1 MAAPD
6 DYDAVVIGSGFGG
19 AVTACRLAEAGY
31 RVLVLERGFRWGPSR
46 GYRDECDQAGQ
57 RRDSDVMPFPR
68 RGRDAWLWDHK
79 HPERSSGWIDF
90 RDFPFMA
97 VAQGAGVGGGS
108 LIYANVVID
117 ADPKSFDEG
126 WPRGINWWQELRP
139 YYEKVGSMLELQKV
153 PEKQRSERLKL
164 LKEAADRS
172 NLTDRF
178 RLLDLAVRFDDKLSY
193 DSSQRPDPM
202 KSVRE
207 MNRYGA
213 WQGTCAHLGNCD
225 IGCEVG
231 AKNTLDKNYLFVAEK
246 KGAEI
251 RPRHL
256 VRCIEPGRDGYRVH
270 FDRIE
275 KGRFEAGSVSGRI
288 VVVAAGSLGST
299 ELLLRCK
306 EQYRTLPKL
315 SACLGRN
322 WSSNGD
328 FATPTFH
335 FFRRNLYHGR
345 GVAFAGSINFLDGG
359 PYAAGAPHQQRPG
372 FNIEDGGF
380 PHQAVGALIRHMAM
394 NRGTDVRLRHK
405 IIHLTVRILVAV
417 HDAVHRASESPPLRP
432 LRRVLQWANPFN
444 RLMPWVAQGQDAANG
459 VLSLKDG
466 ELSLE
471 WPYETSKDV
480 INRTYEMHKK
490 LAHATRGT
498 VLPPITWT
506 WFHSLITPHPLGGC
520 NMGSDAEHA
529 VVNHKGEVF
538 GYERLY
544 VADGSI
550 VPEAIGVNPAKT
562 IAALAE
568 RISEHIKKD
577 YPLSAGHIEVGPS
590 GQ

>member
-1 MAAPD
+1 MAD
-6 DYDAVVIGSGFGG
+6 QHDYDVVVIGSGFGG

-31 RVLVLERGFRWGPSR
+31 RVLVLERGFRWGPRR
-46 GYRDECDQAGQ
+46 GYRDECDRAGE
-57 RRDSDVMPFPR
+57 RPDPDVMPFPR
-68 RGRDAWLWDHK
+68 RGGDAWLWDHK

-90 RDFPFMA
+90 RDFPRMA

-108 LIYANVVID
+108 LIYASVVID

-126 WPRGINWWQELRP
+126 WPEGIRWWQELQP
-139 YYEKVGSMLELQKV
+139 YYEKVASMLELRQV
-153 PEKQRSERLKL
+153 PEAQRSERLKL
-164 LKEAADRS
+164 LQEAAER
-172 NLTDRF
+172 NNWADRF
-178 RLLDLAVRFDDKLSY
+178 RLVDLAVRFDDRLTY
-193 DSSQRPDPM
+193 DSSQRPDPL
-202 KSVRE
+202 KSMRE
-207 MNRYGA
+207 RNSHGA

-225 IGCEVG
+225 IGCDVG
-231 AKNTLDKNYLFVAEK
+231 AKNTLDKNYLFVAERN
-246 KGAEI
+246 GAEV
-251 RPRHL
+251 RPGHL
-256 VRCIEPGRDGYRVH
+256 VRCIEPEGEGYRVH

-275 KGRFEAGSVSGRI
+275 GGRFDAGRVSARI

-306 EQYRTLPKL
+306 EQYRTLPDL
-315 SACLGRN
+315 SSFLGRN

-359 PYAAGAPHQQRPG
+359 PDAAESPHRRGPG

-380 PHQAVGALIRHMAM
+380 PHQAVGALIRHLAM
-394 NRGTDVRLRHK
+394 NRGTDVGLRHEL
-405 IIHLTVRILVAV
+405 IHLTVRILAAV
-417 HDAVHRASESPPLRP
+417 YAAMHRVTESPLLRP
-432 LRRVLQWANPFN
+432 LRGALQWANPFN

-459 VLSLKDG
+459 VLSLEDG
-466 ELSLE
+466 ELSLD
-471 WPYETSKDV
+471 WPWEASKLVIDRIYET
-480 INRTYEMHKK
+480 HKK
-490 LAHATRGT
+490 LARATGGL

-529 VVNHKGEVF
+529 VVDHKGAAF

-544 VADGSI
+544 VADGAI

-577 YPLSAGHIEVGPS
+577 HPLHGLGEAGPG
-590 GQ
+590 GD